1 MKLNQNTIETLK
13 NFAGI
18 NTNILIKQGDELS
31 TISTMKNIL
40 AKATITDKFTKEF
53 EDRKYR

>member
-18 NTNILIKQGDELS
+18 NTNILIP
-31 TISTMKNIL
+31 
-40 AKATITDKFTKEF
+40 AKFLRVSIVF
-53 EDRKYR
+53 